1 MKDTVTR
8 DLLKAEAHPEQP
20 VLEVINLTKR
30 FEVNGTSISVLADLS
45 FSAGTGEMVCIAGR
59 SGCGKTTLLNILA
72 GFLKPSAGTVLVNG
86 EPIRKP
92 GPDRCVVFQEDT
104 LLPWL
109 TVRENIAF
117 GLKRKVKNKN
127 RLNQEVD
134 RFITLVGLS
143 DFHHYLP
150 RELSGGMK
158 QRVAIARVLI
168 LQPQVLLMDE
178 PFASLD
184 YYTRREMQNLLV
196 SIWRDLGQT
205 IVFVTHDVDEAIT
218 LADRIL
224 VMDRSTGRIRE
235 ELELTLPRPRR
246 SEQTECVFFRRKL
259 YELL

>member
-1 MKDTVTR
+1 MKDTVTHE
-8 DLLKAEAHPEQP
+8 LLHTEAHAEQP
-20 VLEVINLTKR
+20 VLEVANLTKR
-30 FEVNGTSISVLADLS
+30 FEVNGTSKAVLADLS

-86 EPIRKP
+86 KPIRKP

-104 LLPWL
+104 LFPWL

-117 GLKRKVKNKN
+117 GLKRRMRDKH

-158 QRVAIARVLI
+158 QRVAIARVFI

-184 YYTRREMQNLLV
+184 YYTRREMQDLLV

-205 IVFVTHDVDEAIT
+205 IVFVTHDADEAIT
-218 LADRIL
+218 LADKIL
-224 VMDRSTGRIRE
+224 VMDRSAGCIRE

-246 SEQTECVFFRRKL
+246 AEQTEYVFFRRKL

>member
-1 MKDTVTR
+1 MKDVVTR
-8 DLLKAEAHPEQP
+8 ELLKAEAHPEQP

-30 FEVNGTSISVLADLS
+30 FEVNGTSISVLEDLS
-45 FSAGTGEMVCIAGR
+45 FSAGIGEMVCIAGR

-72 GFLKPSAGTVLVNG
+72 GFLKPSDGTVLVNG

-104 LLPWL
+104 LFPWL
-109 TVRENIAF
+109 TVRENIGF
-117 GLKRKVKNKN
+117 GLKRRAKDKR
-127 RLNQEVD
+127 RLNEEVD
-134 RFITLVGLS
+134 RFITLVGLG
-143 DFHHYLP
+143 DFQHYLP
-150 RELSGGMK
+150 QEISGGMK
-158 QRVAIARVLI
+158 QRVAIARVFI

-246 SEQTECVFFRRKL
+246 AEQTEYVFFRRKL
-259 YELL
+259 FELL

>member
-1 MKDTVTR
+1 MKDIVTR
-8 DLLKAEAHPEQP
+8 ELLKAEAHEEQP
-20 VLEVINLTKR
+20 VLEVIDLTKH
-30 FEVNGTSISVLADLS
+30 FEVNGISISVLDHLS
-45 FSAGTGEMVCIAGR
+45 FSAGIGEMVCIAGR

-72 GFLKPSAGTVLVNG
+72 GFLKPTAGTVLING

-104 LLPWL
+104 LFPWL

-117 GLKRKVKNKN
+117 GLKRREKDKR
-127 RLNQEVD
+127 RLNEEVD
-134 RFITLVGLS
+134 RFITLVGLG

-150 RELSGGMK
+150 QEISGGMK
-158 QRVAIARVLI
+158 QRVAIARVFI

-205 IVFVTHDVDEAIT
+205 IIFVTHDVDEAIT

-224 VMDRSTGRIRE
+224 VMDRGTGSIRE
-235 ELELTLPRPRR
+235 ELALTLPRPRR
-246 SEQTECVFFRRKL
+246 AEQTEYVFFRRKL
-259 YELL
+259 FELL

>member
-8 DLLKAEAHPEQP
+8 ELLKAEAHQEQP

-45 FSAGTGEMVCIAGR
+45 FNAGTGEMVCIAGR

-86 EPIRKP
+86 EPSRKP

-117 GLKRKVKNKN
+117 GLKRKVKDRN

-143 DFHHYLP
+143 DFHQYLP

-158 QRVAIARVLI
+158 QRVAIARVFI

>member
-1 MKDTVTR
+1 MKDVVTR
-8 DLLKAEAHPEQP
+8 ELLKAEAHPEQP
-20 VLEVINLTKR
+20 VLEVINLTKH
-30 FEVNGTSISVLADLS
+30 FEVNGTSISVLEDLS
-45 FSAGTGEMVCIAGR
+45 FSAGIGEMVCIAGR

-72 GFLKPSAGTVLVNG
+72 GFLKPSDGTVLVNG

-104 LLPWL
+104 LFPWL
-109 TVRENIAF
+109 TVQENIGF
-117 GLKRKVKNKN
+117 GLKRRAKDKR
-127 RLNQEVD
+127 RLNEEVD
-134 RFITLVGLS
+134 RFITLVGLG
-143 DFHHYLP
+143 DFQHYLP
-150 RELSGGMK
+150 QEISGGMK
-158 QRVAIARVLI
+158 QRVAIARVFI

-235 ELELTLPRPRR
+235 EIELTLPRPRR
-246 SEQTECVFFRRKL
+246 AEQTDYVFFRRKL
-259 YELL
+259 FELL

>member
-8 DLLKAEAHPEQP
+8 ELLNAQAHPEQP

-45 FSAGTGEMVCIAGR
+45 FSAGTGEMVCVAGR

-117 GLKRKVKNKN
+117 GLKRRVKDKN
-127 RLNQEVD
+127 LLNQEVD
-134 RFITLVGLS
+134 RFISLVGLS
-143 DFHHYLP
+143 DFHRYLP
-150 RELSGGMK
+150 QEISGGMK

-224 VMDRSTGRIRE
+224 IMDRSTGRIRK
-235 ELELTLPRPRR
+235 ELQLTLPRPRR
-246 SEQTECVFFRRKL
+246 AEQTEYVFFRRKL